1 MVKADGGK
9 SLHLTRGG
17 KLDWRQGPGLLSW
30 TGRATRGAATKEAQ
44 TGPRPVSSLQ
54 DAPGPMTSDRRQS
67 RSVGYALRKIKNLE
81 RIPSFESAVTYI
93 DLSTSLVKNYQ
104 G

>member
-1 MVKADGGK
+1 MWSRPTEARASTSQEEANSIGAKVQVSAMDGISNSRSCYQGGENGTP
-9 SLHLTRGG
+9 SSFITARCTR
-17 KLDWRQGPGLLSW
+17 
-30 TGRATRGAATKEAQ
+30 
-44 TGPRPVSSLQ
+44 
-54 DAPGPMTSDRRQS
+54 TSDRRQS